1 MIPIHISK
9 KILTK
14 KPIGFDWVLEITMDW
29 PTPVNTRTRNKYNED
44 KCRNLH
50 FLYAVGKRKNDTLW
64 NVPVKIKN
72 HQFMRKS
79 HQGGT
84 IS

>member
-1 MIPIHISK
+1 M
-9 KILTK
+9 
-14 KPIGFDWVLEITMDW
+14 GFRDNNGLAYTCEFQH
-29 PTPVNTRTRNKYNED
+29 TRTRNKYNGD
-44 KCRNLH
+44 KCRDLH

>member
-9 KILTK
+9 KNFDK

-44 KCRNLH
+44 KCCNLH

-72 HQFMRKS
+72 H
-79 HQGGT
+79 
-84 IS
+84 